1 MPYTAL
7 ATGALAYWRFLEA
20 HGVEPAAVFTEAG
33 FDPAALND
41 HNARVSEAALY
52 RLAKAC
58 AAIDPLVGLELAKH
72 WHPSM
77 VHALGYAWLASDTLR
92 DGFERLSR
100 YYRIVS
106 DRDLFLVD
114 DVGEH
119 FEVTTYNPD
128 PSVPLAEEDIEG
140 GLAIVLR
147 MCRDSAGASYA
158 PISLQLRRAAPAGAA
173 AYTEY
178 FRAPVHWGANRDT
191 MTLASEGLDTPL
203 PTSNIEVA
211 RASERIIVDY
221 LERHHGAT
229 ISMRVR
235 ERLTELLP
243 SGHVTQDAVAQRL
256 HISPRTMQ
264 RRLAEE
270 GTGFRELVE
279 EARRELAEQYLRDG
293 STSVKEITYLLG
305 FSDPAN
311 FNRAFRRWTG
321 TSPSAFRAAG
331 RAEPAAKS

>member
-1 MPYTAL
+1 MHYTTL

-20 HGVEPAAVFTEAG
+20 HGVDAPAIFEAAG
-33 FDPAALND
+33 IDPSTLKD
-41 HNARVSEAALY
+41 HNARHSEVAQY

-58 AAIDPLVGLELAKH
+58 AAVDPLVGLQLAEH

-77 VHALGYAWLASDTLR
+77 AHALGYAWLASDTLR
-92 DGFERLSR
+92 EALERTSR
-100 YYRIVS
+100 YYRLVT

-119 FEVTTYNPD
+119 CEVTMYNPD
-128 PSVPLAEEDIEG
+128 PSVPLADEDLEG
-140 GLAIVLR
+140 GFAILVKL
-147 MCRDSAGASYA
+147 CRDSAGESYA
-158 PISLQLRRAAPAGAA
+158 PVSLQLRRPVPPGAA
-173 AYTEY
+173 AYEQY

-191 MTLASEGLDTPL
+191 MKLAKPGLSAPL
-203 PTSNIEVA
+203 PTSNVEVA
-211 RASERIIVDY
+211 RASDRIIVEY
-221 LERHHGAT
+221 LDRHHGAT
-229 ISMRVR
+229 VSMRVR

-243 SGHVTQDAVAQRL
+243 SGHVTQGAVARTV
-256 HISPRTMQ
+256 HMSPRTLQ

-279 EARRELAEQYLRDG
+279 EARRELAEQYLSDG
-293 STSVKEITYLLG
+293 SLSVKEITYMLG

-321 TSPSAFRAAG
+321 RSPSVFRTE
-331 RAEPAAKS
+331 RSEPSGAS